1 MELKIFYEETDE
13 TKNILGKFLEDKF
26 IKEAILADRHNRRV
40 TLLKIDGEEYVLKRE
55 KTFNFFGLNNN
66 IRLMYNNIK
75 ALNSKG
81 FFNTYNVKFII
92 EKKIDFFHSELIYMT
107 NFVRGESPKTKEDY
121 DEMMKLLV
129 KLHSL
134 KHYHGDCKPE
144 NFIKTCKGMIMID
157 SKFRRAF
164 FNKLGIYKDVLR
176 LQRFTKESLDLN
188 KYFKNYKKHFLYY
201 VAILL
206 IYRRD
211 IFRGNKSFWKE
222 VL

>member
-13 TKNILGKFLEDKF
+13 TKNILGKLLEDKF

-55 KTFNFFGLNNN
+55 KSFNFFGLNNN
-66 IRLMYNNIK
+66 IKLMHNNIK
-75 ALNSKG
+75 ALNEKG
-81 FFNTYNVKFII
+81 FYNTYNVKFII

-107 NFVRGESPKTKEDY
+107 DFVRGERPTTEEDY

-129 KLHSL
+129 KLHEL

-144 NFIKTCKGMIMID
+144 NFIKTNKGMIMID

-176 LQRFTKESLDLN
+176 LQRFTKETLDLD
-188 KYFKNYKKHFLYY
+188 KYFKSYKKHILYY

-211 IFRGNKSFWKE
+211 IFRGKKSFWKE

>member
-13 TKNILGKFLEDKF
+13 TKNILGKLLEDKF

-66 IRLMYNNIK
+66 IRLMHNNIK

-176 LQRFTKESLDLN
+176 LTKI
-188 KYFKNYKKHFLYY
+188 YKG
-201 VAILL
+201 
-206 IYRRD
+206 
-211 IFRGNKSFWKE
+211 IFRLK
-222 VL
+222 

>member
-13 TKNILGKFLEDKF
+13 TKNILGKLLEDKF
-26 IKEAILADRHNRRV
+26 VKEAILADRHNRRV

-55 KTFNFFGLNNN
+55 RSFNFFGLNNN
-66 IRLMYNNIK
+66 IRLMHNNIK

-81 FFNTYNVKFII
+81 FFNTYDVKFII

-144 NFIKTCKGMIMID
+144 NFIKTCNGMIMID

-188 KYFKNYKKHFLYY
+188 KYFKNYKKHILYY

>member
-13 TKNILGKFLEDKF
+13 TKNILGKLLEDKF

-40 TLLKIDGEEYVLKRE
+40 ILLKIDGEEYVLKRE

-66 IRLMYNNIK
+66 IRLMHNNIK

-144 NFIKTCKGMIMID
+144 NFIKTCKGMVMID

-176 LQRFTKESLDLN
+176 LQRFTKESLDLD
-188 KYFKNYKKHFLYY
+188 KYFKNYKKHILYY